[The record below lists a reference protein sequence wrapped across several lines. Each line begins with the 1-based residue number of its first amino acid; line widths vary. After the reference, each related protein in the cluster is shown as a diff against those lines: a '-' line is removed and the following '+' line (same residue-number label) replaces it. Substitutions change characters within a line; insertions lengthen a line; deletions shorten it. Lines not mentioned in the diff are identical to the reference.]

1 MKQAILFPGQGT
13 QTIGMGKDFYDSFQQ
28 AKDVFNEVDDALNY
42 NLSNLIFNGDIDE
55 LTLTQ
60 NAQPALMT
68 VSMAI
73 WAVLKKQAN
82 LNIKDFSYAAGHSLG
97 QYSALCAAQSLTL
110 KDTACLLCAR
120 GAAMAQACLENT
132 GAMAAVI
139 GLDRQAV
146 QEIADK
152 TNTFIANDNATGQI
166 VISGLKEDVINA
178 CEISTQQGAKRAI
191 TLNVAGAFH
200 SPLMQSAQI
209 KMKPLIE
216 QAGIQKAQIPVVS
229 NVKVLPLI
237 DEKDIK
243 EDLILQITG
252 QVEWTKTQHYL
263 KQNGVEEVLE
273 LGAGNVL
280 AGLMRRTEPDIKVYT
295 INNVASLEAYLNK
308 E

>member
-1 MKQAILFPGQGT
+1 
-13 QTIGMGKDFYDSFQQ
+13 
-28 AKDVFNEVDDALNY
+28 
-42 NLSNLIFNGDIDE
+42 
-55 LTLTQ
+55 
-60 NAQPALMT
+60 
-68 VSMAI
+68 
-73 WAVLKKQAN
+73 
-82 LNIKDFSYAAGHSLG
+82 
-97 QYSALCAAQSLTL
+97 
-110 KDTACLLCAR
+110 
-120 GAAMAQACLENT
+120 
-132 GAMAAVI
+132 
-139 GLDRQAV
+139 
-146 QEIADK
+146 
-152 TNTFIANDNATGQI
+152 
-166 VISGLKEDVINA
+166 
-178 CEISTQQGAKRAI
+178 
-191 TLNVAGAFH
+191 
-200 SPLMQSAQI
+200 MQSAQI